1 MSLHVSE
8 GFLSLA
14 SGQSGFPALR
24 RQEQSETGNAAA
36 ATGCEGGRSAAG
48 LAPSHYYHSPG
59 TESSQE
65 LNLPNCPFMFSVFAN
80 LI

>member
-36 ATGCEGGRSAAG
+36 AAATGCGGGRSAAG
-48 LAPSHYYHSPG
+48 LYR
-59 TESSQE
+59 
-65 LNLPNCPFMFSVFAN
+65 
-80 LI
+80 LITATASGLSLVKN